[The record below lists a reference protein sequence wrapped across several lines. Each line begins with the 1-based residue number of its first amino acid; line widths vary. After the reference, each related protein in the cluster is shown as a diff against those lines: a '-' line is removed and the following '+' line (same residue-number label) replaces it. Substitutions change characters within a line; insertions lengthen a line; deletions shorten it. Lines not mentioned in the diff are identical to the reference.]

1 MFSLSTLGL
10 NSVPFVTGV
19 THQINPRK
27 HTQIIPNITD
37 ARHVSSLY
45 IYIFYFGSLGSRGMS
60 RRLAANLG
68 PITSQTNYGL
78 EYTAAEA

>member
-45 IYIFYFGSLGSRGMS
+45 IYIYF
-60 RRLAANLG
+60 
-68 PITSQTNYGL
+68 TS
-78 EYTAAEA
+78 EALDHVECHAD